1 MWKVHSVMCEYVAKW
16 RACFIYWSVWSNK
29 LETLHIRLQFAYLL
43 KCFAFFL
50 LLTLPSL
57 RNNPTAEQPH
67 FFWASFICW
76 HQWICT
82 TDECGCFC
90 LILVM
95 MAAVRLDR
103 ELKNPIICHHVSLPN
118 RVFVKIVTLG
128 GQHCGAHSRPQP
140 SAQIQHNGAK
150 LLLAFSCWW
159 VLKSQTERWN
169 KLGRENTLT
178 RKKAASKQFWICLRQ
193 ETW

>member
-43 KCFAFFL
+43 KCFAFF
-50 LLTLPSL
+50 S
-57 RNNPTAEQPH
+57 TAYPPFPQKQTYSRAAT
-67 FFWASFICW
+67 FLWASFICW
-76 HQWICT
+76 HQWIYT

-103 ELKNPIICHHVSLPN
+103 ELKNPIICHHVCLPN
-118 RVFVKIVTLG
+118 RVFVKIVMLG
-128 GQHCGAHSRPQP
+128 GQCCGVHRGSQP
-140 SAQIQHNGAK
+140 SAQIQHKGAK
-150 LLLAFSCWW
+150 ICLAFSC
-159 VLKSQTERWN
+159 
-169 KLGRENTLT
+169 
-178 RKKAASKQFWICLRQ
+178 
-193 ETW
+193 